1 MGTQL
6 ASGVII
12 YNELNHQPPTSAT
25 HTDMSVLSQL
35 AELFSCISHEV
46 SLRHKIQDFTFKQS
60 RAREQSFF
68 FFFVPKPCFIGYIQL
83 PSVSSSK
90 VILWLCRH
98 LRDLR
103 QLFWIEKG
111 RCGLLWSATLSSSS
125 PLFLSSCCRVI
136 RLSATFRLPKRR
148 RVCKIQKETSAQH
161 FFFFHRSIRLQRK
174 LRSIKR
180 RARIIRTSRCEILW
194 H

>member
-68 FFFVPKPCFIGYIQL
+68 CFFFLVPKPCFIGYIQL

-103 QLFWIEKG
+103 QLFWIEKK
-111 RCGLLWSATLSSSS
+111 LPALISDSL
-125 PLFLSSCCRVI
+125 LFLSPILVFV
-136 RLSATFRLPKRR
+136 LSRNSFVSHLQTAE
-148 RVCKIQKETSAQH
+148 KEKS
-161 FFFFHRSIRLQRK
+161 L
-174 LRSIKR
+174 
-180 RARIIRTSRCEILW
+180 
-194 H
+194 

>member
-1 MGTQL
+1 MKCLWGIKFRIL
-6 ASGVII
+6 H
-12 YNELNHQPPTSAT
+12 LNSPGH
-25 HTDMSVLSQL
+25 
-35 AELFSCISHEV
+35 V
-46 SLRHKIQDFTFKQS
+46 SSL
-60 RAREQSFF
+60 FF
-68 FFFVPKPCFIGYIQL
+68 FFLVPKPCFIGYIQL

>member
-46 SLRHKIQDFTFKQS
+46 SLRHKIQDFTFKHS
-60 RAREQSFF
+60 LARE
-68 FFFVPKPCFIGYIQL
+68 PKPCFIGYIQL

-90 VILWLCRH
+90 AILWLCRH

-194 H
+194 R